1 MLSNVWIALLFSFG
15 SAGWIFAKTQKST
28 AGQTKT
34 SFIIASVAFAAIFIV
49 MTVIL
54 DALFKK

>member
-28 AGQTKT
+28 AGQKT